1 MIIYGI
7 AVAAALWEHGQPV
20 FTIFVLCSIAVAVA
34 AARLTRG
41 LNIMIRY
48 ILTILFPVL
57 GVAWL
62 IYRFMSHDPADK
74 FIVEG
79 LALAGI
85 SFFFNQRPKEQG
97 YLLLISA
104 VLFAYGAVFP
114 REVLLYMT
122 AAFLLVVLLL
132 FYVTR
137 LTGLGAASDS
147 PHPLTSFKKGWWV
160 MLSHAV
166 LTVVLAG
173 CCFSLLPVF
182 DMTDVGFI
190 TSSFFTNNENKAPDS
205 FNSWFNPPRLKEGKN
220 GKWEAK
226 GASYLKLGKKGTPI
240 SLKTEKPMM
249 SVAGKGGS
257 SPPCDKLVFRV
268 ASEAKLYWLCQLY
281 DHYDGKK
288 WTCSKKFKKATNR
301 ASYAL
306 FAHFTS
312 IPQVFSIVEWRSA
325 ALPSAFVA
333 SGYSITDFKRVVR
346 LKRSF
351 YGARIAD
358 LGSPPPLPFNYSV
371 FSRIID
377 LAADSKV
384 KKNFWVESL
393 KPKHFKILP
402 EKMISKRLRALA
414 KRITDGKH
422 GDYAKTIAIRD
433 YLRTH
438 YAYEQF
444 AHPIPLGE
452 EGVDYF
458 LFNLKKGHCEYF
470 AAAMTV
476 LTRLNGIPARVATGY
491 SPGNYNLF
499 KKCFEVY
506 EYHAHAWSQVFVK
519 GIGWLTMDATP
530 PGSVVSRTT
539 PVALA
544 SLKDP
549 FGDEWRVKPPE
560 LTEKTQ
566 KLTAHPKMNVAKG
579 KTDKEK
585 TKKSMVNKLLSKI
598 PVDKEEMKESYEKL
612 KRSLSTNK
620 PKKTFAG
627 FIAGLKKNFNVLLD
641 ALKRGWRFFLALLVK
656 YGLVVLTCVATV
668 AVLLLLVY
676 PALSAVIKRRL
687 SRSICERLMKRAS
700 KLIASNPRRC
710 IKICYLVVR
719 DSLNSAGY
727 PRERNMELFHYGN
740 SLENIDASTR
750 KDVLVIFLLFTQ
762 SAYSRENITPRD
774 SMEAWERLS
783 RVRELLL
790 KTS

>member
-20 FTIFVLCSIAVAVA
+20 FTIGVLCSIAVAVA
-34 AARLTRG
+34 TARLTRG
-41 LNIMIRY
+41 LNVNIRY

-57 GVAWL
+57 GAAWL
-62 IYRFMSHDPADK
+62 IYRFMAHDPADK

-85 SFFFNQRPKEQG
+85 SFFFNPRPKEQG

-114 REVLLYMT
+114 REILLYMT
-122 AAFLLVVLLL
+122 AAFLLVVLLF
-132 FYVTR
+132 FYLTR
-137 LTGLGAASDS
+137 LTALGAASDS
-147 PHPLTSFKKGWWV
+147 PHPSTSFKKGWWV

-166 LTVVLAG
+166 VTVVLAG
-173 CCFSLLPVF
+173 CCFSVLPVF
-182 DMTDVGFI
+182 DMTDVGFV

-205 FNSWFNPPRLKEGKN
+205 FNAWFNPPRLREGKD

-226 GASYLKLGKKGTPI
+226 NSSYLKKGNKGAPI
-240 SLKTEKPMM
+240 SLKTKKPIM
-249 SVAGKGGS
+249 SVSGKGGS
-257 SPPCDKLVFRV
+257 SPPGNRLVFRV

-288 WTCSKKFKKATNR
+288 WTRSKKFKKARNR
-301 ASYAL
+301 ASYSL

-312 IPQVFSIVEWRSA
+312 VPQVFSIVEWRSA
-325 ALPSAFVA
+325 ALPSAFIA
-333 SGYSITDFKRVVR
+333 SGYSMTDFKRSVR

-358 LGSPPPLPFNYSV
+358 LASPPPPPFNYSV
-371 FSRIID
+371 FSRIVD
-377 LAADSKV
+377 LAAESKV
-384 KKNFWVESL
+384 KKSFWVESL

-402 EKMISKRLRALA
+402 RKKISKRLKALA
-414 KRITDGKH
+414 AVITEGKH
-422 GDYAKTIAIRD
+422 DDYSKTMAIRN
-433 YLRTH
+433 YLRTNFK
-438 YAYEQF
+438 YEQF
-444 AHPIPLGE
+444 SSPIPLGE
-452 EGVDYF
+452 EAVDYF

-470 AAAMTV
+470 AASMTV

-530 PGSVVSRTT
+530 PGAVVSRTT
-539 PVALA
+539 PIALA
-544 SLKDP
+544 TLKDP

-566 KLTAHPKMNVAKG
+566 KLTLHPKMDMAKS
-579 KTDKEK
+579 KKAEK
-585 TKKSMVNKLLSKI
+585 KPRKSTISKLLLKI
-598 PVDKEEMKESYEKL
+598 PVDKEEMKESYDKL
-612 KRSLSTNK
+612 KKSLATNK
-620 PKKTFAG
+620 GKKTFAG
-627 FIAGLKKNFNVLLD
+627 FIAGLKKNFNALLT
-641 ALKRGWRFFLALLVK
+641 ALKRGWESVLALVVK
-656 YGLVVLTCVATV
+656 YGLAVLGCAAIV
-668 AVLLLLVY
+668 AVLLLLVQ
-676 PALSAVIKRRL
+676 PALSAWIKRRL
-687 SRSICERLMKRAS
+687 SRSTCEKLMKRAS
-700 KLIASNPRRC
+700 KLITANPRRC
-710 IKICYLVVR
+710 VKICYLVVR

-727 PRERNMELFHYGN
+727 PRERNMELFDYGK
-740 SLENIDASTR
+740 SLKNLDGNTR

-762 SAYSRENITPRD
+762 SAYGREPITPRD
-774 SMEAWERLS
+774 SMEALERLS